1 MFDILSLCLDY
12 FQDYWGYNFINMDN
26 FLKNFTEM
34 KFTQQK
40 INHLKVNNSV
50 TLSTHNVVHLPPH
63 PVPKQFQHPKG
74 NHIHR
79 DKIFTPTWE
88 IIYNLHSIC
97 TRHWISIFSSYWYLI
112 ITHFMLKT
120 V

>member
-26 FLKNFTEM
+26 FFKNFTEM

-50 TLSTHNVVHLPPH
+50 TLSTHNVVHLPP
-63 PVPKQFQHPKG
+63 
-74 NHIHR
+74 
-79 DKIFTPTWE
+79 
-88 IIYNLHSIC
+88 L
-97 TRHWISIFSSYWYLI
+97 SSS
-112 ITHFMLKT
+112 KT
-120 V
+120 VSAPQRKPYPSR